1 MLACGMITD
10 TLAQY
15 HRYLNLS
22 PRFAAAFEFLAK
34 LPADQPTVR
43 YDIDGNNCFALVQSY
58 TSKPLNQAAFEAHQI
73 YTDIQYIQS
82 GKESILWAPV
92 STLKV
97 VTKPYVPEKDIAFF
111 GNPAAYT
118 SINLLPGSFTI
129 FFPEDGHAPGV
140 EFGGP
145 TTVRKVVIKV
155 KV

>member
-1 MLACGMITD
+1 MITD
-10 TLAQY
+10 ILDQR
-15 HRYLNLS
+15 HRYLSLS
-22 PRFAAAFEFLAK
+22 PRFAAAFEFLVK
-34 LPADQPTVR
+34 LPADQPAGR
-43 YDIDGNNCFALVQSY
+43 YNIDGDNCFALVQSY
-58 TSKPLNQAAFEAHQI
+58 TSKPLDQAAFEAHQI

-97 VTKPYVPEKDIAFF
+97 VTKPYLPEKDIAFF
-111 GNPAAYT
+111 GNPEAYT
-118 SINLLPGSFTI
+118 TINLLPGSFTI